1 MCAGG
6 TGLLAR
12 PLSRDRFRSRVGSL
26 FFTSVAAGPS
36 GGFTLP
42 AESAPLT
49 KQWLLNLFESHLP
62 SAPDATWQLYASFWQ
77 MAAHHEAY
85 AALAEQMTAAWQAL
99 VEEIIRDGVTD
110 GTLRCADIPRTARQI
125 SAMLNGYADLLTIN
139 PSEIKASEGM
149 ADLTQFI
156 DHVLS

>member
-1 MCAGG
+1 
-6 TGLLAR
+6 
-12 PLSRDRFRSRVGSL
+12 
-26 FFTSVAAGPS
+26 
-36 GGFTLP
+36 
-42 AESAPLT
+42 
-49 KQWLLNLFESHLP
+49 
-62 SAPDATWQLYASFWQ
+62 

-99 VEEIIRDGVTD
+99 VEGIIRDGVTD
-110 GTLRCADIPRTARQI
+110 GTLHCADIPRTARQI

>member
-1 MCAGG
+1 
-6 TGLLAR
+6 
-12 PLSRDRFRSRVGSL
+12 
-26 FFTSVAAGPS
+26 
-36 GGFTLP
+36 
-42 AESAPLT
+42 
-49 KQWLLNLFESHLP
+49 
-62 SAPDATWQLYASFWQ
+62 
-77 MAAHHEAY
+77 MAAHHGAY

-110 GTLRCADIPRTARQI
+110 ETLRCADITRTARQI

>member
-1 MCAGG
+1 M
-6 TGLLAR
+6 
-12 PLSRDRFRSRVGSL
+12 
-26 FFTSVAAGPS
+26 
-36 GGFTLP
+36 
-42 AESAPLT
+42 
-49 KQWLLNLFESHLP
+49 LNLFESHLP

>member
-1 MCAGG
+1 MNWIINPPL
-6 TGLLAR
+6 TQRWLLVR
-12 PLSRDRFRSRVGSL
+12 QWLCIPPICCRWPVRRLLQLS
-26 FFTSVAAGPS
+26 T
-36 GGFTLP
+36 
-42 AESAPLT
+42 ESASLT

-99 VEEIIRDGVTD
+99 VEEIIHDGVTD

-139 PSEIKASEGM
+139 PSEKKASEGM

-156 DHVLS
+156 DHLLS

>member
-1 MCAGG
+1 
-6 TGLLAR
+6 
-12 PLSRDRFRSRVGSL
+12 
-26 FFTSVAAGPS
+26 
-36 GGFTLP
+36 
-42 AESAPLT
+42 
-49 KQWLLNLFESHLP
+49 
-62 SAPDATWQLYASFWQ
+62 

-149 ADLTQFI
+149 ADLTNLLIMSCRNVALTHYKGFNNARF
-156 DHVLS
+156 